1 MEQPRYIITIPAKDE
16 SGTIGDVINRI
27 KKAMLNYN
35 YRIIVVDDGSKDNTV
50 QIAKDAGAIV
60 FSHPLNY
67 GLAETFRTE
76 MEVGLGLIVESEIV
90 QDGQIVKIKTPYNAD
105 YFIHIDADGQYIPEE
120 IPLIIKKLDEAE
132 LVLGSRF
139 KGTITGMP
147 IIKRLGNMMFS
158 KVISFI
164 VKQPISDAQTGFRG
178 FTRSVA
184 KQLKFKSDYTYTQE
198 QIIRAYLHKFAIA
211 EVPATFIKRGHGKSR
226 LLSNPFS
233 YAWRAWINLI
243 RLFRDYAPLKLF
255 GSVGIFLLSI
265 GVGLSFYILYILWS
279 TGQIGRY
286 PLVMITVF
294 LLLAGIQM
302 IAFGFMADQ
311 GNGVV

>member
-1 MEQPRYIITIPAKDE
+1 VEKRFIITIPAKDE
-16 SGTIGDVINRI
+16 SGTIGEVITRI
-27 KKAMLNYN
+27 HKVMAGLD
-35 YRIIVVDDGSKDNTV
+35 YRIIVVDDGSKDNTCQV
-50 QIAKDAGAIV
+50 AKSSGAIV

-76 MEVGLGLIVESEIV
+76 MEVGLSLVTEQV
-90 QDGQIVKIKTPYNAD
+90 YYDADGKKYTRVPYNATD
-105 YFIHIDADGQYIPEE
+105 FIHIDADGQYLPEE
-120 IPLIIKKLDEAE
+120 IPLLINKLNTAE

-147 IIKRLGNMMFS
+147 IVKRLGNKLFS

-178 FTRSVA
+178 FKRSVA
-184 KQLKFKSDYTYTQE
+184 KELNFKSDYTYTQE
-198 QIIRAYLHKFAIA
+198 QIIRAYLHKFNIK
-211 EVPATFIKRGHGKSR
+211 EVPVTFIKRGCGKSR

-255 GSVGIFLLSI
+255 GSVGLFLLGI
-265 GVGLSFYILYILWS
+265 GASLSAYISYILYT

-311 GNGVV
+311 G